1 VSKKTKIGIGVAV
14 VVVIGIVVGILVTR
28 PKGDFTLPATLTV
41 TVPITKTGTA
51 EVTLTPPQGKTLP
64 AGDITLSL
72 KETTLPA
79 GLKVTFN
86 PAKITVKAGDDQK
99 KAQKAALTVEAST
112 AAKKGDYTLTVV
124 AKGGGVTKE
133 TKLTVKVV
141 DAPDYTLELSPTAV
155 TVKQGASATVTV
167 TLKPND
173 TMKNITKESVDLT
186 VTGAPAGVKVT
197 VDPAKVPADKPTATI
212 KIDVPATGVDAKDY
226 TLTVT
231 GKAPGIAD
239 KTASLKLTVQLVD
252 FSLKA
257 EPAVVTLAPGG
268 TAEVTISITRT
279 NLTDPVVFTAKN
291 LPAGLSATFNPA
303 SATGNATT
311 LTISAAADAAPGTYS
326 FTVEGAAAGK
336 TKSVT
341 ISVTIGG

>member
-1 VSKKTKIGIGVAV
+1 MSKKTKIGIGVAV
-14 VVVIGIVVGILVTR
+14 LAVIGIVVGILVTR
-28 PKGDFTLPATLTV
+28 PKGDFTLPATLSV
-41 TVPITKTGTA
+41 AVPITKSGTVD
-51 EVTLTPPQGKTLP
+51 VTLTPPQGKTLP
-64 AGDITLSL
+64 AGDITFSI
-72 KETTLPA
+72 KETTLPT

-86 PAKITVKAGDDQK
+86 PAKITVKSGDDQK
-99 KAQKAALTVEAST
+99 KAQKTTLTVEAANT
-112 AAKKGDYTLTVV
+112 AKTGSYTLTVV

-133 TKLTVKVV
+133 SKLTITVQV
-141 DAPDYTLELSPTAV
+141 APDYSLEVSPATV

-167 TLKPND
+167 NVKRNE
-173 TMKNITKESVDLT
+173 TMKDAVDLT
-186 VTGAPAGVKVT
+186 VTGAPTGVKVT
-197 VDPAKVPADKPTATI
+197 VDPAKVPADKTSATV
-212 KIDVPATGVDAKDY
+212 KIEVPATGVDAKDY

-231 GKAPGIAD
+231 GKAAGIAD

-326 FTVEGAAAGK
+326 FTVEGAAVGK